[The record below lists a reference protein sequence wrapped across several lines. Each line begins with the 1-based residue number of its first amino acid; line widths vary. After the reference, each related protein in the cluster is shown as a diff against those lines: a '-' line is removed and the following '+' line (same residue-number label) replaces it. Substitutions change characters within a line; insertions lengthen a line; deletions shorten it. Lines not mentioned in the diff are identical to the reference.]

1 MKVYCQSCGSG
12 YSYTLDKPK
21 FCGSCGKLY
30 SKSTASIAVRNE
42 ERDQEDGEEDFIT
55 DISSLEFELNLRKDN
70 GDKLED
76 IIGSAA
82 KGEVPF
88 ARGRDSSY
96 TKDTIEEDFLKD
108 AGSIKKS

>member
-30 SKSTASIAVRNE
+30 TKATTRTLN
-42 ERDQEDGEEDFIT
+42 RDEEEDEGEGFDT
-55 DISSLEFELNLRKDN
+55 SLSSLEFEFDIRKN
-70 GDKLED
+70 KGDKLED

-82 KGEVPF
+82 EGEAPF
-88 ARGRDSSY
+88 VRGKDSSY
-96 TKDTIEEDFLKD
+96 SKDTIQEDFLKD

>member
-1 MKVYCQSCGSG
+1 MKVYCQSCGTG

-30 SKSTASIAVRNE
+30 TKSTAQTIDRSE
-42 ERDQEDGEEDFIT
+42 EEDEEE
-55 DISSLEFELNLRKDN
+55 DYRPSISSLEFELDLRKNN

-82 KGEVPF
+82 EGEVPF
-88 ARGRDSSY
+88 VRGRDSSY

>member
-30 SKSTASIAVRNE
+30 TKTTAHTLD
-42 ERDQEDGEEDFIT
+42 RDEEEDEGEGFDT
-55 DISSLEFELNLRKDN
+55 SISSLEFEFNTNRNNK
-70 GDKLED
+70 DKLED

-82 KGEVPF
+82 EGEAPF
-88 ARGRDSSY
+88 TRGKDSSY
-96 TKDTIEEDFLKD
+96 SKDTIQEDFLKD

>member
-12 YSYTLDKPK
+12 YSYVLNKPK

-30 SKSTASIAVRNE
+30 AKTTAYTID
-42 ERDQEDGEEDFIT
+42 RDEEEDEEEGFT
-55 DISSLEFELNLRKDN
+55 TSISSLEFELNVNK
-70 GDKLED
+70 GHEDKLED

-82 KGEVPF
+82 EGENAFV
-88 ARGRDSSY
+88 REKDSSY
-96 TKDTIEEDFLKD
+96 SKGTIEEDFLKD

>member
-30 SKSTASIAVRNE
+30 TKSTASTVDRNE
-42 ERDQEDGEEDFIT
+42 EEDEEEGFST
-55 DISSLEFELNLRKDN
+55 NISSLEFEVNVNRKN

-82 KGEVPF
+82 EGEEQFV
-88 ARGRDSSY
+88 RGKDSSY
-96 TKDTIEEDFLKD
+96 SKDTIKEDFFKD

>member
-30 SKSTASIAVRNE
+30 TKSTARTTDRDDEENE
-42 ERDQEDGEEDFIT
+42 GEEFNT
-55 DISSLEFELNLRKDN
+55 SISSLEFEFNTNRNN

-76 IIGSAA
+76 IIGSATE
-82 KGEVPF
+82 GEAPF
-88 ARGRDSSY
+88 VRGKDSSY
-96 TKDTIEEDFLKD
+96 SKDTIQEDFLKD

>member
-30 SKSTASIAVRNE
+30 TKSTAHTIDRDKE
-42 ERDQEDGEEDFIT
+42 EGEGEDFSTSI
-55 DISSLEFELNLRKDN
+55 DSLEFEINVNRKN

-82 KGEVPF
+82 EGEAPF
-88 ARGRDSSY
+88 VRGKDSSY
-96 TKDTIEEDFLKD
+96 SKDTIQEDFLKD